1 MALKKLVSAADIETQ
16 AVIELPDR
24 QTLSCGT
31 YLVYINDSF
40 NQSIAVFD
48 VIDFNQ
54 ALQLC
59 GLVNNFNLQLNFI
72 AAQNSADPQQW
83 WSCQL
88 EQKNTSVV
96 EDSLIGVGDI
106 GGIGN

>member
-1 MALKKLVSAADIETQ
+1 MTNKKLVSAADIETQ
-16 AVIELPDR
+16 SVIELPDR

-31 YLVYINDSF
+31 YLVYVNDSF

-59 GLVNNFNLQLNFI
+59 GLVNNFNLQLNVI
-72 AAQNSADPQQW
+72 AANNDQDSQQW
-83 WSCQL
+83 WSCQV
-88 EQKNTSVV
+88 EQKNISVV
-96 EDSLIGVGDI
+96 DGIGI
-106 GGIGN
+106 GGN